1 MNERYSRQI
10 LFSPIGSAGQ
20 ERLANSS
27 VLLVG
32 VGALGCAQGE
42 MLARA
47 GVGKI
52 RLVDRDFV
60 EYTNLQRQTLFTE
73 DDAKERLP
81 KAVAAKRRLSQVNS
95 EIEIEEVIA
104 DVTNSNI
111 ERLVAGCDLVL
122 DGTDNFQIRYLVNDA
137 CVKAGTP
144 WIYGAAVSSYGMTMN
159 IIPGETPCLRCIFP
173 ELPDPGSAPTC
184 DTAGVIAPVV
194 SRVAATQ
201 VAEAFK
207 LLVGDRDSLSRKLRQ
222 FDVWTNEEKAIGTGS
237 PDPNCVTCGKRN
249 FEFLDAGSSEF
260 AAVLCGRDAV
270 QIAPNANRRLDLD
283 QLADRLKFNFPVN
296 QNEYL
301 LRFSPDV
308 FEVTVFSDG
317 RAIVKGTD
325 DATVARTLYAKY
337 IGV

>member
-1 MNERYSRQI
+1 MKVRYSRQI

-20 ERLANSS
+20 EKLANSTI
-27 VLLVG
+27 LLVG
-32 VGALGCAQGE
+32 VGALGCSQAE

-60 EYTNLQRQTLFTE
+60 EYSNLQRQTLFCEE
-73 DDAKERLP
+73 DAEERMP
-81 KAVAAKRRLSQVNS
+81 KAVAAKRRISQINS
-95 EIEIEEVIA
+95 EIEVEDIIA

-111 ERLVAGCDLVL
+111 ERLVSGCDLVL
-122 DGTDNFQIRYLVNDA
+122 DGTDNFQVRYLVNDA
-137 CVKAGTP
+137 CVKAGVP

-194 SRVAATQ
+194 ARVAATQ

-207 LLVGDRDSLSRKLRQ
+207 FLVGDRDSLSRKLRQ
-222 FDVWTNEEKAIGTGS
+222 FDVWTNEEKSIGTGS
-237 PDPNCVTCGKRN
+237 PDPNCETCGKRN
-249 FEFLDAGSSEF
+249 FEFLDAASSEF

-270 QIAPNANRRLDLD
+270 QIAPNANSKLDLD
-283 QLADRLKFNFPVN
+283 QLADRLKWNFAVN

-301 LRFSPDV
+301 LRFAPDE
-308 FEVTVFSDG
+308 FELTVFTDG

>member
-10 LFSPIGSAGQ
+10 LFHPIGAAGQ
-20 ERLANSS
+20 EKLAAST

-32 VGALGCAQGE
+32 VGALGCAQAE

-73 DDAKERLP
+73 DDAEERLP
-81 KAVAAKRRLSQVNS
+81 KAVAAKRRLSQINS
-95 EIEIEEVIA
+95 EIEVEETVA
-104 DVTNSNI
+104 DVSNSNI

-122 DGTDNFQIRYLVNDA
+122 DGTDNFQVRYLVNDA
-137 CVKAGTP
+137 CVKTGIP

-184 DTAGVIAPVV
+184 DTAGVIAPLVM
-194 SRVAATQ
+194 RVAAMQ

-207 LLVGDRDSLSRKLRQ
+207 ILVGDRDSLSRKLRQ
-222 FDVWTNEEKAIGTGS
+222 FDVWTNEEKAIGIGS
-237 PDPNCVTCGKRN
+237 PDPDCKTCGKRE
-249 FEFLDAGSSEF
+249 FEFLNAESNEF
-260 AAVLCGRDAV
+260 AAVLCGRNAV
-270 QIAPNANRRLDLD
+270 QIAPSTAGKLDLD
-283 QLADRLKFNFPVN
+283 QLADRLKFNFSIN

-301 LRFSPDV
+301 LRFSPDA

-325 DATVARTLYAKY
+325 DATVARSLYAKY